1 MELTI
6 DQFKELL
13 EAGQKTF
20 SGIEV
25 EEGSLQNYNLS
36 GCTFV
41 ECSFALDFSK
51 ADLKNSKFINSNLKT
66 CNFTEA
72 DLTESEWTGNMLCSA
87 VFYKAKRDSIQFV
100 GNYYHSVILEI
111 KDLEKMI

>member
-36 GCTFV
+36 GCSFI
-41 ECSFALDFSK
+41 ECIFALDFSN
-51 ADLKNSKFINSNLKT
+51 ASLKNSKFINSNLKT

-72 DLTESEWTGNMLCSA
+72 DLTESE
-87 VFYKAKRDSIQFV
+87 
-100 GNYYHSVILEI
+100 
-111 KDLEKMI
+111 

>member
-13 EAGQKTF
+13 EAGEKTF

-41 ECSFALDFSK
+41 KCFFALDFSK
-51 ADLKNSKFINSNLKT
+51 TNLKDSKFINSNLKT

-72 DLTESEWTGNMLCSA
+72 DLTDSEWIGNMLCSA
-87 VFYKAKRDSIQFV
+87 VFNGAKRDNMHFV

>member
-6 DQFKELL
+6 DQFKQLL

-25 EEGSLQNYNLS
+25 EEGSLRKYNLS
-36 GCTFV
+36 GCIFV

-51 ADLKNSKFINSNLKT
+51 ADL
-66 CNFTEA
+66 
-72 DLTESEWTGNMLCSA
+72 TESEWTGTMLCSA
-87 VFYKAKRDSIQFV
+87 VFNRAKRYSIQFV